1 MTGRPPDAPRP
12 RRALPPA
19 PDDRES
25 GQVAGIEILPF
36 ALLIFVAGMLLVAN
50 AWAVINAKMAAS
62 NAAAQ
67 TARTYAETP
76 AGMGPAAAWAR
87 AAAAGDR
94 AFAAAG
100 VTPEHRSL
108 RPRARPGPFRC
119 SRVVVEAQVTVER
132 IVVPWLGG
140 FGDGLDVHATRS
152 ELVDPY
158 RSGLEGGDCG

>member
-1 MTGRPPDAPRP
+1 MTGR
-12 RRALPPA
+12 A
-19 PDDRES
+19 PDGRSPRWRPPVSDRES

-76 AGMGPAAAWAR
+76 AGMGPAAAWTR

-100 VTPEHRSL
+100 ITPDHHSL
-108 RPRARPGPFRC
+108 HPRAGPGPFRC
-119 SRVVVEAQVTVER
+119 RRVVVEAQVTVER

-140 FGDGLDVHATRS
+140 FGDGLDVRATHS

-158 RSGLEGGDCG
+158 RGGLEGGGCG